1 MKLETMMKETM
12 SLINVLIDEMD
23 FSPYIIDDK
32 VSDIVASKAR
42 TMLDVQAPVYFEE
55 LGESTLGRHSYCLT
69 NNGALSVVQINE
81 CLSPSNVAEL
91 YKKDENS
98 AIFFFGRIF
107 EAVLHEYRHVFQRK
121 TKMYSLEYIKS
132 SEDYDNYRNQA
143 CEIDAREWASKIWE
157 ENGAQLL
164 SAIFDFL
171 EDLYFDLLEDGWK

>member
-1 MKLETMMKETM
+1 MKLEIKIKETM
-12 SLINVLIDEMD
+12 KLINTLIDEMD
-23 FSPYIIDDK
+23 FSPYIIDDR

-55 LGESTLGRHSYCLT
+55 LGKSTLGRHSYYPT
-69 NNGALSVVQINE
+69 NKGALSVVQINE

-98 AIFFFGRIF
+98 AIFFFERVF

-121 TKMYSLEYIKS
+121 IGMYSLEYIKS

-143 CEIDAREWASKIWE
+143 CEVDAREWASKIWK

-164 SAIFDFL
+164 SAVFNFL